1 MLSQKFLVLSP
12 HPAPLPGSN
21 LYQLKISNSACH
33 VRHLA
38 QSLIIMAAAILT
50 LDMFLSN
57 ICKSVLGLQ
66 EQLLYPFLLFF
77 YQPFTIGKE
86 NTM

>member
-1 MLSQKFLVLSP
+1 
-12 HPAPLPGSN
+12 
-21 LYQLKISNSACH
+21 
-33 VRHLA
+33 
-38 QSLIIMAAAILT
+38 
-50 LDMFLSN
+50 MFLSN